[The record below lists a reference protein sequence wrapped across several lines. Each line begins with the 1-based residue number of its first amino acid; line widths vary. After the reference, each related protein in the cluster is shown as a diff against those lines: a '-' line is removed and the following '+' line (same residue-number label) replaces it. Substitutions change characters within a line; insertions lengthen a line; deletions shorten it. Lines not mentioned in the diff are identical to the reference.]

1 MPPAGMPQW
10 PSCSGSHEWYDA
22 AEKIHFILPNLA
34 GKSGAQ
40 SVSMGS
46 TVQPQAAATPNL
58 AVLATA
64 ESEAPAPRISQIW
77 HLVVFSPFAVLVWF
91 VVHFGVNVPI
101 ADDWPF
107 AYFFHAIRFKTATFD
122 DFFAL
127 ANEHRLFFPKLIW
140 TPLAFATHWN
150 LKAELVL
157 DLVLAL
163 IIFAVFYRIAL
174 RQAQFTGG
182 SLLNA
187 ANFATSLFLF
197 SLVQYETWLLG
208 VMGAVLLVHALLAL
222 AIAVCFLERLHP
234 WWRFVLAAVFCFVA
248 SFSML
253 QGLAS
258 WLAMVP
264 CIFRLQRGERK
275 FRKLYIWLLLF
286 AASFALYSYHFKFT
300 AWAGDTSSD
309 FLGHPLRSAGF
320 FLALLGAPFSWSDAA
335 IPASTACL
343 LGGIILLSFL
353 GCLLMLRGYARNDVI
368 APWLSVGLF
377 GLLYAAMV
385 TVGRGSFGLGVAL
398 SLSRYISGT
407 IFVLI
412 AAVQLGR
419 VACARRGAQA
429 YLFFVGALCALVT
442 FSSIRAVSIGRQLKD
457 ERSHAKLFLELIR
470 YIDPATDRFK
480 EGCLFPLFGPE
491 GYTGWIRMPAE
502 SLNELD
508 FFHLASGITFAAPAS
523 PDSGSFDSMDGSGD
537 VLHLRRKD
545 EVTVSGWA
553 LRPATRGTA
562 KVVLISY
569 GDQKTFIA
577 ATVVTGGGRGSPAA
591 SQRDP

>member
-1 MPPAGMPQW
+1 
-10 PSCSGSHEWYDA
+10 
-22 AEKIHFILPNLA
+22 
-34 GKSGAQ
+34 
-40 SVSMGS
+40 MGS
-46 TVQPQAAATPNL
+46 TVQPQAAASPNL

-77 HLVVFSPFAVLVWF
+77 HLVVFSPFVVLVWF

-163 IIFAVFYRIAL
+163 IIFTVFYRIVL

-368 APWLSVGLF
+368 APWLSLGLF
-377 GLLYAAMV
+377 GLFYAVMV
-385 TVGRGSFGLGVAL
+385 TAGRGSFGLGVAL
-398 SLSRYISGT
+398 SLSRYIW
-407 IFVLI
+407 
-412 AAVQLGR
+412 AEWP
-419 VACARRGAQA
+419 ARAEARTRI
-429 YLFFVGALCALVT
+429 C
-442 FSSIRAVSIGRQLKD
+442 SS
-457 ERSHAKLFLELIR
+457 
-470 YIDPATDRFK
+470 
-480 EGCLFPLFGPE
+480 
-491 GYTGWIRMPAE
+491 
-502 SLNELD
+502 
-508 FFHLASGITFAAPAS
+508 
-523 PDSGSFDSMDGSGD
+523 
-537 VLHLRRKD
+537 
-545 EVTVSGWA
+545 WA
-553 LRPATRGTA
+553 LFAPW
-562 KVVLISY
+562 
-569 GDQKTFIA
+569 
-577 ATVVTGGGRGSPAA
+577 
-591 SQRDP
+591 